1 MPGGTRSLRAAAATL
16 VASLAAAASCSP
28 AASARPGARPSPA
41 RPAADQ
47 LAPFRGVGGW
57 LDIYDSPTLWDN
69 AQATV
74 ASLAADGVS
83 TLYVETANY
92 RQPPSRL
99 IVRAPQLAA
108 LIDAAHAGGLSVVGW
123 YLPGLVNT
131 GLDLER
137 ARAALSLT
145 TPAGGRLDGFALD
158 IESSLLASISM
169 RNAAVAGLSRQVR
182 SLAGDGYPLGAIVPD
197 DRSTMLGGLW
207 PEFPYSSLAPS
218 FDAFLPMAYSTH
230 RTRGAA
236 GVYAYTLRNIRRVR
250 QLTGE
255 PHLPIHVIGG
265 LANGLSPAEVRA
277 VLTAAR
283 RARAVGASFYNF
295 AASRPDE
302 WAALHQF
309 ATPAVR

>member
-1 MPGGTRSLRAAAATL
+1 M
-16 VASLAAAASCSP
+16 
-28 AASARPGARPSPA
+28 
-41 RPAADQ
+41 
-47 LAPFRGVGGW
+47 GGW
-57 LDIYDSPTLWDN
+57 LDIYDSPRLWSD
-69 AQATV
+69 AQGTI

-92 RQPPSRL
+92 RQPPNRL
-99 IVRAPQLAA
+99 VVRAAALAQ
-108 LIDAAHAGGLSVVGW
+108 LIDAAHARGLSVVGW

-131 GLDLER
+131 RLDLQR
-137 ARAALSLT
+137 AQAALQLVT
-145 TPAGGRLDGFALD
+145 ATGGKLDGFALD
-158 IESSLLASISM
+158 LESSLLASIPM
-169 RNAAVAGLSRQVR
+169 RNAAVTSLSRQVR

-207 PEFPYSSLAPS
+207 PQFPYAGLAPS

-236 GVYAYTLRNIRRVR
+236 GVYAYTVRNIRRVR
-250 QLTGE
+250 QSARA
-255 PHLPIHVIGG
+255 PHLAVHVIGG
-265 LANGLSPAEVRA
+265 LANGLSPAEARA

-302 WAALHQF
+302 WVALAQF
-309 ATPAVR
+309 ASAVRR